1 MLPPNNEKKSTNRLR
16 GEAANADLEIG
27 DDDLTVMADKQPN
40 LAVSTNPFGKASGDP
55 VLMDPEF
62 MIRQAFS
69 EDARRGYELL
79 FRRYYR
85 PLCSQAARFVHSRTI
100 AEDLVSEVFLSF
112 WKNQVHLQINTS
124 FQGYL
129 YSAVRKR
136 SYSHLRQE
144 FNLDAVPVDDQTD
157 RERLDTGHVQNP
169 EQLLQ
174 YTELYQRIEET
185 VRLLPPQCQRVF
197 VMSRFEGK
205 KHREIADEL
214 QISPKTI
221 EAHLSRAL
229 SQLRQ
234 TLRMGLFCG
243 LLLLSQPNEWPVSSV
258 SSLTTLT
265 E

>member
-1 MLPPNNEKKSTNRLR
+1 MVPPNNEKKSTNRLR
-16 GEAANADLEIG
+16 EEAENADLEIG
-27 DDDLTVMADKQPN
+27 DDELTLMAEKLPN
-40 LAVSTNPFGKASGDP
+40 PAVSTSPFGGPASEAM
-55 VLMDPEF
+55 LMDPEF

-85 PLCSQAARFVHSRTI
+85 PLCSQAVRFVHSRTI

-112 WKNQVHLQINTS
+112 WKNQVHLQINVS
-124 FQGYL
+124 FQAYL

-144 FNLDAVPVDDQTD
+144 FNLESIPVDEQTD
-157 RERLDTGHVQNP
+157 RERLDTGNVQNP

-205 KHREIADEL
+205 KHREIAEEL

-243 LLLLSQPNEWPVSSV
+243 LLLLGQLPESPVSSV
-258 SSLTTLT
+258 SSLTTLA

>member
-1 MLPPNNEKKSTNRLR
+1 
-16 GEAANADLEIG
+16 
-27 DDDLTVMADKQPN
+27 MAENQPSQSQPSN
-40 LAVSTNPFGKASGDP
+40 HPFQRPDVEP
-55 VLMDPEF
+55 ILLDVEYL
-62 MIRQAFS
+62 IRQAFE

-85 PLCSQAARFVHSRTI
+85 PLCSQAVRFVYSRAV
-100 AEDLVSEVFLSF
+100 AEDLVSEVFFSF
-112 WKNQVHLQINTS
+112 WKNQAQLHITTTYQA
-124 FQGYL
+124 YL

-136 SYSHLRQE
+136 AYSYLQREFHQE
-144 FNLDAVPVDDQTD
+144 MTITD
-157 RERLDTGHVQNP
+157 ENAEGINNNVEIDP

-185 VRLLPPQCQRVF
+185 VRTLPPQCQRVF

-234 TLRMGLFCG
+234 VLRMGLFCG
-243 LLLLSQPNEWPVSSV
+243 LMFFVPATSPSEISTPSPTYCYQ
-258 SSLTTLT
+258 
-265 E
+265 

>member
-1 MLPPNNEKKSTNRLR
+1 
-16 GEAANADLEIG
+16 
-27 DDDLTVMADKQPN
+27 MADHLPSQ
-40 LAVSTNPFGKASGDP
+40 SSSSNPFHRSGTEP
-55 VLMDPEF
+55 VLLDTEHL
-62 MIRQAFS
+62 IRQAFS
-69 EDARRGYELL
+69 EEAGRGYELM

-85 PLCSQAARFVHSRTI
+85 PLCSHAVRFVHARTV
-100 AEDLVSEVFLSF
+100 AEDLVSEVFFSF
-112 WKNQVHLQINTS
+112 WKNQVHLHITTS
-124 FQGYL
+124 YQAYL

-136 SYSHLRQE
+136 AYSHLQQE
-144 FNLDAVPVDDQTD
+144 FQRDALADDTQQEGLEMAVELD
-157 RERLDTGHVQNP
+157 P

-185 VRLLPPQCQRVF
+185 VRTLPPQCQRVF

-234 TLRMGLFCG
+234 VLRMGLFCG
-243 LLLLSQPNEWPVSSV
+243 LMFFVPATSPSEISTPSPTYCHQ
-258 SSLTTLT
+258 
-265 E
+265 

>member
-1 MLPPNNEKKSTNRLR
+1 MAENQPSQPQPSKLPFQRPDVE
-16 GEAANADLEIG
+16 
-27 DDDLTVMADKQPN
+27 
-40 LAVSTNPFGKASGDP
+40 P
-55 VLMDPEF
+55 VLLDAEYL
-62 MIRQAFS
+62 IRQAFE
-69 EDARRGYELL
+69 EDAKRGYELL

-85 PLCSQAARFVHSRTI
+85 PLCSHAVRFVYARDV
-100 AEDLVSEVFLSF
+100 AEDIVSEIFFSF
-112 WKNQVHLQINTS
+112 WKNQAHLHVSTTYQA
-124 FQGYL
+124 YL

-136 SYSHLRQE
+136 AYSYMQREFQQE
-144 FNLDAVPVDDQTD
+144 SLTTDDTV
-157 RERLDTGHVQNP
+157 ESIHVEIDP

-185 VRLLPPQCQRVF
+185 VRTLPPQCQRVF

-234 TLRMGLFCG
+234 VLRLGLFCG
-243 LLLLSQPNEWPVSSV
+243 LMLLGQSTSSSELSTPSQ
-258 SSLTTLT
+258 TCIDR
-265 E
+265 